1 MDVLGRR
8 TVQVLL
14 AATAAAVL
22 VGGAAACGS
31 GGDDDA
37 TTTTAAVTLTTEAG
51 TDLAALGEQVLVV
64 SGARSSVGTGGDA
77 EARMGELAVTW
88 CRTALRSDVDNAD
101 ATFRFSLNEYFTD
114 YGAVRQDGEV
124 QDVPLAKAMLA
135 GAYAEALALAANQ
148 VVCPEVE
155 RPDASA
161 DQ

>member
-8 TVQVLL
+8 TVRVLV

-22 VGGAAACGS
+22 VGGAAACG

-37 TTTTAAVTLTTEAG
+37 TTTTAEVTLTTEAG

-64 SGARSSVGTGGDA
+64 SGARGSVGTGGEA

-135 GAYAEALALAANQ
+135 GTHADALALAANE

-155 RPDASA
+155 RPDA
-161 DQ
+161 

>member
-8 TVQVLL
+8 TVGVLL
-14 AATAAAVL
+14 GAVTTAL
-22 VGGAAACGS
+22 VVTTAACGS
-31 GGDDDA
+31 VGDDDA
-37 TTTTAAVTLTTEAG
+37 TTTTAEVTLTTEAG

-64 SGARSSVGTGGDA
+64 SGARGSVGTGGDA

-114 YGAVRQDGEV
+114 HGAVRQDGEV

-135 GAYAEALALAANQ
+135 GTYADALALAANE

-155 RPDASA
+155 RPDA
-161 DQ
+161 

>member
-8 TVQVLL
+8 AAQVLL
-14 AATAAAVL
+14 AVVAAASV
-22 VGGAAACGS
+22 VVIAACG
-31 GGDDDA
+31 GGDDD
-37 TTTTAAVTLTTEAG
+37 TTTTTVEVTLTTEAG
-51 TDLAALGEQVLVV
+51 TDLAALGEQVLQAA
-64 SGARSSVGTGGDA
+64 GAREAVGTGGDA

-114 YGAVRQDGEV
+114 VGVVRQDGEV

-135 GAYAEALALAANQ
+135 GTYADALALSANQ

-155 RPDASA
+155 RPDA
-161 DQ
+161 

>member
-1 MDVLGRR
+1 MDVLDRR
-8 TVQVLL
+8 AARVLL
-14 AATAAAVL
+14 AAVTAAVVVATT
-22 VGGAAACGS
+22 ACG
-31 GGDDDA
+31 GGSDEDT

-51 TDLAALGEQVLVV
+51 TDLATLGEEVLLA

-88 CRTALRSDVDNAD
+88 CRTALRSDIDNAD

-114 YGAVRQDGEV
+114 YGTVRQDGEV

-135 GAYAEALALAANQ
+135 GTHADALALAANE

-155 RPDASA
+155 RPDA
-161 DQ
+161 